1 MSKYFKTKEEFS
13 DYIMHK
19 FYKCDTI
26 EEMLF
31 RHEPTDEEIVSALVS
46 DGYTDLNNLVEDGH
60 AYQIGEYTN
69 NGWLYEDEADPEYIK
84 ANGSNRELKK
94 R

>member
-1 MSKYFKTKEEFS
+1 MSKYFKTNEELTSYIKER
-13 DYIMHK
+13 
-19 FYKCDTI
+19 FYHHDTL
-26 EEMLF
+26 EDMLCF
-31 RHEPTDEEIVSALVS
+31 QEPSDEEVINGLLA

-69 NGWLYEDEADPEYIK
+69 NGWLYEDEVDMEYME
-84 ANGSNRELKK
+84 ANGIQRELRK